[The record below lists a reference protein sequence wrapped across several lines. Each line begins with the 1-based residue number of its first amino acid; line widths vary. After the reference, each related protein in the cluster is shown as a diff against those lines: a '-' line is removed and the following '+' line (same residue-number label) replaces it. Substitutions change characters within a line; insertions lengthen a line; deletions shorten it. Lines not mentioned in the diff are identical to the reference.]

1 MEKAINK
8 VKNFHKKN
16 LKQNIMKT
24 QNSKLVFKKS
34 SISELNTNQLSQI
47 NGGTVSSISPML
59 PTSIITVS
67 IITNGSQGEDIQSR

>member
-1 MEKAINK
+1 
-8 VKNFHKKN
+8 
-16 LKQNIMKT
+16 MKT

>member
-8 VKNFHKKN
+8 VENFHQKN

-34 SISELNTNQLSQI
+34 SISELNTDQLSQI
-47 NGGTVSSISPML
+47 NGGTISSISPMI
-59 PTSIITVS
+59 PISIVTVS
-67 IITNGSQGEDIQSR
+67 IITDSNQG